1 MPSPIDT
8 CLASARLCA
17 QIAKKTHT
25 PDDRS
30 EFLGLAASWQRLAT
44 EIESD
49 ERLIALID
57 GLAATKPPRP
67 KADPNLDELGD
78 SHLSSL
84 RRLATTVLSASLH
97 FMAAGDSPSEAEEL
111 EDLGVAKP
119 AIGI

>member
-8 CLASARLCA
+8 CLASARLCS
-17 QIAKKTHT
+17 QIAKRTRT
-25 PDDRS
+25 SDDRS
-30 EFLGLAASWQRLAT
+30 EFLSLAASWQRLAN

-57 GLAATKPPRP
+57 GLAASTPPRRES
-67 KADPNLDELGD
+67 DPNLDELGD

-97 FMAAGDSPSEAEEL
+97 FMAAGDSPSETEEF
-111 EDLGVAKP
+111 GAAKP

>member
-8 CLASARLCA
+8 CLASARLCS
-17 QIAKKTHT
+17 QIAKKTRT
-25 PDDRS
+25 PDDKS
-30 EFLGLAASWQRLAT
+30 EFLSLAASWRRLAA

-57 GLAATKPPRP
+57 GLAAASAP
-67 KADPNLDELGD
+67 KIEADPSLDDLGD

-84 RRLATTVLSASLH
+84 RRLATTVLSASLQ
-97 FMAAGDSPSEAEEL
+97 FLAAGDSPSEPEEL
-111 EDLGVAKP
+111 AAARP

>member
-8 CLASARLCA
+8 CLASARLCS
-17 QIAKKTHT
+17 QIAKKTRT
-25 PDDRS
+25 PDDKS
-30 EFLGLAASWQRLAT
+30 EFLSLAASWRRLAG

-57 GLAATKPPRP
+57 GLAASRPPRSE
-67 KADPNLDELGD
+67 ADPNLDELGD

-97 FMAAGDSPSEAEEL
+97 FMAAGDSSSDAEEPGAARPAV
-111 EDLGVAKP
+111 GV
-119 AIGI
+119 

>member
-8 CLASARLCA
+8 CLASARLCS
-17 QIAKKTHT
+17 QIAKKTRT

-30 EFLGLAASWQRLAT
+30 EFLSLAASWQRLAT

-57 GLAATKPPRP
+57 GLAASTPP
-67 KADPNLDELGD
+67 KSEADPNLDELGD

-97 FMAAGDSPSEAEEL
+97 FLAAGDNPSEVEEIG
-111 EDLGVAKP
+111 DARP

>member
-8 CLASARLCA
+8 CLASARLCS
-17 QIAKKTHT
+17 QIARKTRT

-30 EFLGLAASWQRLAT
+30 EFLSLAASWRRLAG

-57 GLAATKPPRP
+57 GLAASRPPRSE
-67 KADPNLDELGD
+67 ADPTLDEFGD

-97 FMAAGDSPSEAEEL
+97 FMAAGDSSSDAEEL
-111 EDLGVAKP
+111 GAARPAVGV
-119 AIGI
+119 

>member
-8 CLASARLCA
+8 CLASARLCS
-17 QIAKKTHT
+17 QIAKKTRT

-30 EFLGLAASWQRLAT
+30 EFLGLAASWQRLAN

-57 GLAATKPPRP
+57 GLAACPPPRSE
-67 KADPNLDELGD
+67 ADPNLDELGD
-78 SHLSSL
+78 SHLRSL

-97 FMAAGDSPSEAEEL
+97 FMAADDSPSEAEEL
-111 EDLGVAKP
+111 GAARP